1 VFGYIRPF
9 KPEMRVCEYEAYKG
23 IYCAL
28 CKALGKE
35 YGIASRFSL
44 SYDGAF
50 VALLSISLSQECA
63 TMQKEHCTCNPLKK
77 CSFLCGAEQSMSLAA
92 AVTVLLTYH
101 KILDDIA
108 DRSFFEGLK
117 ARLLLPWASR
127 LHKKAA
133 ARYPALSAKIDDAM
147 CGQADAEDEPGPSLD
162 RCAEPSAQA
171 LKAIF
176 FEISSK
182 ESERR
187 ILQEIG
193 YHLGRWVY
201 LIDASDDL
209 PEDLK
214 KKQFNPL
221 VQKFS
226 LPQEASQEQ
235 IAEARKYMNEVLNA
249 SAARIVQAGA
259 LLGFRRLEPIINNIF
274 IQGLADAQ
282 RRVLAGERKK
292 REAKL

>member
-1 VFGYIRPF
+1 MFGYIRPF

-28 CKALGKE
+28 CKSLGKE
-35 YGIASRFSL
+35 YGVAARFAL

-63 TMQKEHCTCNPLKK
+63 TMQKSHCTCNPLKR
-77 CSFLCGAEQSMSLAA
+77 CNFLCGAENSLSLAA
-92 AVTVLLTYH
+92 AVTVLLTYY
-101 KILDDIA
+101 KLKDDIE
-108 DRSFFEGLK
+108 DRSFLGGLK
-117 ARLLLPWASR
+117 ARLLMPWASR
-127 LHKKAA
+127 WNKKAT
-133 ARYPALSAKIDDAM
+133 ARYPELAAKIAEAM
-147 CGQADAEDEPGPSLD
+147 QKQTEAEAQSESSID

-171 LKAIF
+171 LREIF
-176 FEISSK
+176 AQISCQ

-187 ILQEIG
+187 ILKEIG

-201 LIDASDDL
+201 LMDASDDL

-214 KKQFNPL
+214 KGQFNPL
-221 VQKFS
+221 IQKFS
-226 LPQEASQEQ
+226 LLQNASEDQ
-235 IAEARKYMNEVLNA
+235 IAAARKYMNEVLNA
-249 SAARIVQAGA
+249 SAARIVQSGA
-259 LLGFRRLEPIINNIF
+259 LLGFRRLEPIIDNIF
-274 IQGLADAQ
+274 TQGLADAQ

>member
-1 VFGYIRPF
+1 
-9 KPEMRVCEYEAYKG
+9 M
-23 IYCAL
+23 
-28 CKALGKE
+28 
-35 YGIASRFSL
+35 
-44 SYDGAF
+44 
-50 VALLSISLSQECA
+50 
-63 TMQKEHCTCNPLKK
+63 
-77 CSFLCGAEQSMSLAA
+77 
-92 AVTVLLTYH
+92 
-101 KILDDIA
+101 
-108 DRSFFEGLK
+108 
-117 ARLLLPWASR
+117 
-127 LHKKAA
+127 
-133 ARYPALSAKIDDAM
+133 
-147 CGQADAEDEPGPSLD
+147 
-162 RCAEPSAQA
+162 
-171 LKAIF
+171 
-176 FEISSK
+176 
-182 ESERR
+182 
-187 ILQEIG
+187 
-193 YHLGRWVY
+193 
-201 LIDASDDL
+201 

>member
-1 VFGYIRPF
+1 MFGYVRPF
-9 KPEMRVCEYEAYKG
+9 KPELRVCEYEAYKSV
-23 IYCAL
+23 YCAL

-35 YGIASRFSL
+35 YGAAARFSL

-50 VALLSISLSQECA
+50 LALLGISLSQECI
-63 TMQKEHCTCNPLKK
+63 TVQGGHCTCNPLKK
-77 CSFLCGAEQSMSLAA
+77 CSFLCGAEQSLSLAA

-108 DRSFFEGLK
+108 DRSFFGGIK

-127 LHKKAA
+127 WQKKAA
-133 ARYPALSAKIDDAM
+133 LKYPELAEQISGAM
-147 CGQADAEDEPGPSLD
+147 RSQKAAETEPEPSLD

-176 FEISSK
+176 LHLSAE
-182 ESERR
+182 EQERR

-201 LIDASDDL
+201 LMDASDDL

-214 KKQFNPL
+214 KQQFNPL
-221 VQKFS
+221 IQKFS
-226 LPQEASQEQ
+226 LSQESSQDQ
-235 IAEARKYMNEVLNA
+235 IREARNYMNEVLNA
-249 SAARIVQAGA
+249 SAARIVQAAA
-259 LLGFRRLEPIINNIF
+259 LLGFRRLEPIISNIF
-274 IQGLADAQ
+274 TQGLSDAQ
-282 RRVLAGERKK
+282 RRVLAGEWKK
-292 REAKL
+292 QKARL